1 MARWYLF
8 SPSSSAAQG
17 PYTASEL
24 EAIAR
29 KGDLDESS
37 LVVIEGGQEWGR
49 VDQDPTLTAM
59 LNRLRSRP
67 TPLAVA
73 SVPRS
78 PAPAV
83 ATPAAAHATVP
94 TTVGDAGVSVTRRES
109 ISASVAVQAGVDRLR
124 WNPSFYIPA
133 SLLITL
139 ATSIPGIGF
148 ILITGPLIIG
158 FYQAVRREQM
168 TGQKA
173 GVLEIFAGFR
183 QFVPSLVIAFW
194 GTAAALVGL
203 LFCCVPG
210 LVLLPVPFM
219 AYIAVARDNQG
230 GINALTR
237 AFRVMEKDPFGFLAA
252 VLLVSIVGLSGV
264 VLFYFGLALTLPI
277 MLVGYYSIVDQ
288 MLRTEDA

>member
-1 MARWYLF
+1 MARWYLY
-8 SPSSSAAQG
+8 SPSSSAPEG

-29 KGDLDESS
+29 KGDLDGSS
-37 LVVIEGGQEWGR
+37 LVAIEGGQEWGR
-49 VDQDPTLTAM
+49 ADQDPTLGAM
-59 LNRLRSRP
+59 LDRIRLQP
-67 TPLAVA
+67 TPLAAA
-73 SVPRS
+73 SVLRS
-78 PAPAV
+78 PTPAA
-83 ATPAAAHATVP
+83 ATPAAAHATALP
-94 TTVGDAGVSVTRRES
+94 TPWDAGVSVTRRES

-139 ATSIPGIGF
+139 ASSIPGIGY

-158 FYQAVRREQM
+158 FYQAVRREQV
-168 TGQKA
+168 TGEKA
-173 GVLEIFAGFR
+173 RVFEIFGGFR
-183 QFVPSLVIAFW
+183 QLIPSLVIAFW

-203 LFCCVPG
+203 LCCCVPG
-210 LVLLPVPFM
+210 LALLPLPFM
-219 AYIAVARDNQG
+219 AYIAVARDDQG

-237 AFRVMEKDPFGFLAA
+237 AFRVMEKDPFGFFAA

-264 VLFYFGLALTLPI
+264 VLLYFGLALTLPI

>member
-8 SPSSSAAQG
+8 SSSSSAAEG
-17 PYTASEL
+17 PYTVSEL
-24 EAIAR
+24 EAMAR

-37 LVVIEGGQEWGR
+37 LVVIEGGQEWDR
-49 VDQDPTLTAM
+49 VDQDPTLLAM
-59 LNRLRSRP
+59 LNQLRP
-67 TPLAVA
+67 QYTPLAA
-73 SVPRS
+73 ALVPTSPS
-78 PAPAV
+78 PAT
-83 ATPAAAHATVP
+83 ATPATAGATVLA
-94 TTVGDAGVSVTRRES
+94 TAGDGGVSVTRRES
-109 ISASVAVQAGVDRLR
+109 ISASAAVQAGVDRLR

-133 SLLITL
+133 ALLITL
-139 ATSIPGIGF
+139 ASSIPGIGYV
-148 ILITGPLIIG
+148 LITGPLIIG
-158 FYQAVRREQM
+158 FYQAVRQEQV
-168 TGQKA
+168 TGEKA
-173 GVLEIFAGFR
+173 RVLAIFGGFR
-183 QFVPSLVIAFW
+183 QLISSLVIVFW
-194 GTAAALVGL
+194 GTAAALVGFL
-203 LFCCVPG
+203 CCCVPG
-210 LVLLPVPFM
+210 FALLPLPFM